1 MGMDLRKLQNGSDI
15 RGIAVDGVAGEK
27 VNLTDSTVFLLAKA
41 FALWLG
47 QRAKTPLTIAVD
59 MIPAF
64 LLRR

>member
-47 QRAKTPLTIAVD
+47 QRAK
-59 MIPAF
+59 
-64 LLRR
+64 RH